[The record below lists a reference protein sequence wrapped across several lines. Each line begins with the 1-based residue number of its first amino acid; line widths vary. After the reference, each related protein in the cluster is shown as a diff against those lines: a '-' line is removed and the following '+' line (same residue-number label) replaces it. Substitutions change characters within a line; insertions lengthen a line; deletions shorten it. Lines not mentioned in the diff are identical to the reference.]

1 MKEQTMIRVMLVD
14 DHAVVRAGIRRL
26 LEQELRFS
34 VVAEAD
40 TGEAAYQLFGE
51 HLPDVAVIDLTM
63 PGMGGMESIKRI
75 VLRYPAAK
83 LLVLSMH
90 ENAAFASQALKAG
103 AKGYLAKNGLA
114 EELINAL
121 EVVTKGQIYISSN
134 VARKIALQNLDSKGN
149 PMQQLSVREFEI
161 FRMLAEGVDGD
172 QIAASLN
179 ISSKT
184 VSNYQTTIKQR
195 LGINS
200 SVEMVRLAIR
210 HGIIES

>member
-1 MKEQTMIRVMLVD
+1 
-14 DHAVVRAGIRRL
+14 
-26 LEQELRFS
+26 
-34 VVAEAD
+34 
-40 TGEAAYQLFGE
+40 
-51 HLPDVAVIDLTM
+51 
-63 PGMGGMESIKRI
+63 
-75 VLRYPAAK
+75 
-83 LLVLSMH
+83 
-90 ENAAFASQALKAG
+90 
-103 AKGYLAKNGLA
+103 
-114 EELINAL
+114 
-121 EVVTKGQIYISSN
+121 
-134 VARKIALQNLDSKGN
+134 
-149 PMQQLSVREFEI
+149 MQQLSVREFEI